1 MLGRVADRFT
11 VDRLWPDPASA
22 LDLDAA
28 MAGFSPQ
35 PAPPGRPVVGVNMIT
50 SIDGRAQLAGTAEG
64 LGSRADR
71 RLLQLYRAAYDAVAS
86 GAGTLRQAGAWLR
99 VGRDLAARRAADGR
113 PPQPTGV
120 MIAGERPVPADA
132 RWFTTDEPRILIVG
146 AGNPLTVAPP
156 GTDLLRAPTTRPDPG
171 WVLAGL
177 AERGIGSLLLEGGPH
192 LNASFLAAGL
202 IDELY
207 WTIGA
212 QVLGTDALPMI
223 APIAD
228 GSSSAR
234 EPRRG
239 RLVSVMRH
247 DDELFMRYGFN
258 GERVGSIGL

>member
-1 MLGRVADRFT
+1 MLGHVADRFT
-11 VDRLWPDPASA
+11 VDRLWPDPAST

-99 VGRDLAARRAADGR
+99 VGRDLAARRVAEGR

-120 MIAGERPVPADA
+120 MVAGERPVPTDA

-146 AGNPLTVAPP
+146 AGNPLAAAPP

-171 WVLAGL
+171 WVLARL
-177 AERGIGSLLLEGGPH
+177 AERGVGSLLLEGGPH

-212 QVLGTDALPMI
+212 QVLGTDSLPMI
-223 APIAD
+223 APIGGD
-228 GSSSAR
+228 GPSEASPQGAR
-234 EPRRG
+234 
-239 RLVSVMRH
+239 LTSVMRH
-247 DDELFMRYGFN
+247 GDELFMRYRFRGD
-258 GERVGSIGL
+258 